1 MKIRTAFVAVALSLA
16 PVSAI
21 AMEGCGLGHMK
32 TETTAS
38 VCVEGQTFN
47 EALGVCVPTA
57 SS

>member
-1 MKIRTAFVAVALSLA
+1 MKIKCTLVAVVLSLA

-21 AMEGCGLGHMK
+21 AMQGCGMGHMK

>member
-1 MKIRTAFVAVALSLA
+1 MKIRTAFVSVALSLA